1 MRRGVAGVPEPLYEL
16 CEWRYWSNGHIV
28 PASINLL
35 QNPRHFNRESA
46 ACVAGEPRFIANPP
60 TGNRFY
66 RLKHIELLQTSPS
79 CLGGGQE
86 RIEALARD
94 QAAVCDI
101 GVTRFPQLS
110 QHLRPFR

>member
-1 MRRGVAGVPEPLYEL
+1 MKSAFFQ
-16 CEWRYWSNGHIV
+16 
-28 PASINLL
+28 SIYRDTKITA
-35 QNPRHFNRESA
+35 QR
-46 ACVAGEPRFIANPP
+46 CAGEPA

-66 RLKHIELLQTSPS
+66 RLKHIELRQTSPS

-110 QHLRPFR
+110 QHLWPFRQSSYILSHGSPQIQQAAPKSLSLAPGGQQ